1 MQEGML
7 LELNAPVN
15 IFGDIHGQYDDLLR
29 HFDKLGHPP
38 DCSFLFMG
46 DYVDRFVWKIHF
58 IFLFLHCKP
67 IITIAKTNISFL

>member
-29 HFDKLGHPP
+29 HFDKLGYPP

-58 IFLFLHCKP
+58 IYLFIYCKP
-67 IITIAKTNISFL
+67 IIIIAKTNISFL

>member
-15 IFGDIHGQYDDLLR
+15 IFGDIHGQYNDLLR
-29 HFDKLGHPP
+29 HFDKLGYPP

-46 DYVDRFVWKIHF
+46 DYVDRFVSGVVWEIHVIYF
-58 IFLFLHCKP
+58 F
-67 IITIAKTNISFL
+67 TANR

>member
-29 HFDKLGHPP
+29 HFDKLGYPP

-46 DYVDRFVWKIHF
+46 DYVDRFVSGVVWKIHF
-58 IFLFLHCKP
+58 IYFF
-67 IITIAKTNISFL
+67 TANR

>member
-29 HFDKLGHPP
+29 HFDKLGYPP

-58 IFLFLHCKP
+58 IYLF
-67 IITIAKTNISFL
+67 TANR